1 MNGGY
6 VPEWRICSVKFRE
19 RRICSVSRR
28 AFPRW
33 CCSPRISVLVLQS
46 FSFQRSLSLFCLNI
60 SCKSVDK
67 QSSFASLRSCMSCLS
82 CILKSVENIS
92 CKSVKKTD
100 RTIVFRG
107 KWMSS
112 RDIFMRS
119 VATHGRLE
127 MDCGSNLRVHY
138 GWGGDTCIVSCL
150 YQHCCRFAISGV

>member
-1 MNGGY
+1 MQCF
-6 VPEWRICSVKFRE
+6 ETS
-19 RRICSVSRR
+19 
-28 AFPRW
+28 
-33 CCSPRISVLVLQS
+33 ISILVLQS
-46 FSFQRSLSLFCLNI
+46 ENFHSGFAVFFVSAVTVTFCLNI

-67 QSSFASLRSCMSCLS
+67 QSAFSSLHSCMSCLS

-92 CKSVKKTD
+92 CKSVEKTD